1 MRKVQIALLV
11 VLLPCILPRV
21 LKGFPSSDLRDF
33 RAYYTAAIL
42 VSQHTGTA
50 MYSGVNTQEE
60 QPSIDADPKTQ
71 FGQAAQLRGI
81 PHVLVYIYPPILAD
95 LLIPLAP
102 LSAAVAGKIWVIFN
116 VAVLIA
122 SGLLLVALLNLRWFS
137 WGSLAIMGGLVCF
150 PPAMS
155 AINLGNIANV
165 LCFLW
170 VCGIYFYALG
180 WRAAAGAVFALATA
194 IKLTPLIVIL
204 PLVVW
209 REWRVLQGFLA
220 ALGAI
225 AVLICVVNTPA
236 SLQVYFLQIMPYM
249 ARGVPSFF
257 NWSVEPCI
265 ERLFIAF
272 HLGAIFPS
280 AESSGPRTVQSLAKL
295 CSVAIV
301 AVAALVV
308 YRLRFR
314 MGLQDKIM
322 SLALFAVLTACISPV
337 SWAHAYEVTFIALA
351 LSWGQALR
359 EPANNYRLLLLVAC
373 SFGLTTFVYSLIMKI
388 LLRPNP
394 REILASLL
402 LLTIP
407 AAGVVLTFLNFSQMQ
422 STAPPSPGALEIL
435 PVASS

>member
-1 MRKVQIALLV
+1 MRRVQITLLL

-21 LKGFPSSDLRDF
+21 LKGFQSSDLKDF
-33 RAYYTAAIL
+33 RAYYTAATL
-42 VSQHTGTA
+42 VRQHTGTA
-50 MYSGVNTQEE
+50 MYSGVNTQED
-60 QPSIDADPKTQ
+60 QPSIEADPKTL

-81 PHVLVYIYPPILAD
+81 PHVLVYIYPPVLAD

-102 LSAAVAGKIWVIFN
+102 LSPQVAGKIWIIFN
-116 VAVLIA
+116 VAVLLCT
-122 SGLLLVALLNLRWFS
+122 GLLLVALLKVRWFS
-137 WGSLAIMGGLVCF
+137 LGSFAIVAGFVCF

-170 VCGIYFYALG
+170 VCGIYFYILG
-180 WRAAAGAVFALATA
+180 WRAASGAVFALATA
-194 IKLTPLIVIL
+194 IKLTPLIVIV
-204 PLVVW
+204 PFVIW

-225 AVLICVVNTPA
+225 AVFICIVNTPA

-257 NWSVEPCI
+257 NWSVVPCI
-265 ERLFIAF
+265 ERLYVAF
-272 HLGAIFPS
+272 HHGGIFPS
-280 AESSGPRTVQSLAKL
+280 AESSGTGIVQSLAKL
-295 CSVAIV
+295 CSMAIV
-301 AVAALVV
+301 ALSALEV

-314 MGLQDKIM
+314 MSSQDKIM

-359 EPANNYRLLLLVAC
+359 EPANNYKLLLLAAC
-373 SFGLTTFVYSLIMKI
+373 SFGLTTFVYSVITKI
-388 LLRPNP
+388 LFRPNP
-394 REILASLL
+394 HEVLASLL

-407 AAGVVLTFLNFSQMQ
+407 AAGVLLMFLNF
-422 STAPPSPGALEIL
+422 
-435 PVASS
+435 